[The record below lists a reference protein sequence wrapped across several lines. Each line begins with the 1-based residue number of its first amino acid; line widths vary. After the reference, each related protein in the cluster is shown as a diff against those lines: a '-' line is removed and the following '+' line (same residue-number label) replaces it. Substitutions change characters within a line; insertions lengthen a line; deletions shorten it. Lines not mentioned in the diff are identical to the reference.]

1 VNGCTLAKLLIAGDS
16 KNKELPVEDDALKN
30 EYEITI
36 DGELAVVPHKEVS
49 FAEVVAIAYPVPPSP
64 DTTFTVTFR
73 KAEEPREGDLVAGQV
88 VVVKKK
94 GTIFDVTPTGK
105 S

>member
-1 VNGCTLAKLLIAGDS
+1 VND
-16 KNKELPVEDDALKN
+16 NALN
-30 EYEITI
+30 DEFEIII
-36 DGELAVVPHKEVS
+36 DGEIAVVPHEQVS

-73 KAEEPREGDLVAGQV
+73 KAETPREGDLVAGQV
-88 VVVKKK
+88 VIVKKK